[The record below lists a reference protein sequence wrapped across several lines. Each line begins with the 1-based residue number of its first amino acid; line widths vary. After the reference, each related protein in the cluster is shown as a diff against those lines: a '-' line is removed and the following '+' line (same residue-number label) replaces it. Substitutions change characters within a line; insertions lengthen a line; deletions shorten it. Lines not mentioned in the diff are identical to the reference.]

1 MQSGIQSSRMKIT
14 YVIQEYWP
22 AKGGGPQALHERVKF
37 LIKNQVAPLVLTTNF
52 INIHKKEVMSA
63 EDLKKDEEGVI
74 RHKAININPNY
85 LIPIGILRSLLT
97 TKGDIIHAIGFGYF
111 STEIAAFISKIR
123 NKPFC
128 FSPAGYFPS
137 AKQVN
142 GFLTS
147 LYIFLAKRNSLRTS
161 RLILVDSM
169 DDMEIYSKLAS
180 QKKIVVLPGVAVSET
195 LISYKTD
202 PERFKKKFKISEK
215 YFFSLGRII
224 ESKGFQNVIR
234 AIPKMIKIPELAD
247 IKYVIAGTD
256 QGYTESLKDMMID
269 LKCSDNVEI
278 INEITETDKYDGL
291 SGAIG
296 LIVPSNFETYGIVI
310 VEAMALGVPVI
321 CTKFGGAKEKLPPG
335 ELSCLI
341 DPSNVDSIINSIK
354 WATNLSVEKRDLIGR
369 ISREIVRTGHT
380 VEATTSKLIN
390 LYKEIIEGKI

>member
-1 MQSGIQSSRMKIT
+1 MKIT

-37 LIKNQVAPLVLTTNF
+37 LIKNQVVPLVLTTNF
-52 INIHKKEVMSA
+52 INIHKKEIIS
-63 EDLKKDEEGVI
+63 EDDLKKDDDGII

-85 LIPIGILRSLLT
+85 LVPIGILRSLLT

-111 STEIAAFISKIR
+111 STEVAAFISKIR

-137 AKQVN
+137 AKHVN

-147 LYIFLAKRNSLRTS
+147 LYIFLARRNSLRTS
-161 RLILVDSM
+161 RLILVDSR
-169 DDMEIYSKLAS
+169 DDMEIYSKLAP
-180 QKKIVVLPGVAVSET
+180 QKKIMVLPGVAVSET
-195 LISYKTD
+195 LMSYSVD
-202 PERFKKKFKISEK
+202 IERFRNKFKIKEK

-234 AIPKMIKIPELAD
+234 AIPKMLKISELVD

-256 QGYTESLKDMMID
+256 QGYSQTLRDMSIE

-291 SGAIG
+291 GGAVA

-341 DPSNVDSIINSIK
+341 DPSNVDSIVDSIK
-354 WATNLSVEKRDLIGR
+354 WATNLSSEKRDVIGR
-369 ISREIVRTGHT
+369 VSREIVKSSHT

-390 LYKEIIEGKI
+390 LYKEIIQGNYK